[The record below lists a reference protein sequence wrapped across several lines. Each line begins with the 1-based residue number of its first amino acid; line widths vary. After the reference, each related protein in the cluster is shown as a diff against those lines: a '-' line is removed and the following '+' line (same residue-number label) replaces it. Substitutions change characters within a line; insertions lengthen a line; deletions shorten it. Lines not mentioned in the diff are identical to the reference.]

1 MSEPLNWD
9 ATFAIA
15 QALNRQYPDLKLG
28 DVSLRQIYLWTIALP
43 EFSDDP
49 LIANEGILADIY
61 KVWFEETI
69 HDDK

>member
-9 ATFAIA
+9 ATYAIA
-15 QALNRQYPDLKLG
+15 KALIYQYPDVKLE
-28 DVSLRQIYLWTIALP
+28 DVSLRQVYLWTIGLP
-43 EFSDDP
+43 DFSDDP
-49 LIANEGILADIY
+49 LIANEGILEDIY